1 MAKSTPE
8 VTSIAP
14 EVLAKYE
21 PVIGLEV
28 HVQLLTRTKIFCG
41 CSTRF
46 GDPPNTN
53 VCPVCLGLPGTL
65 PVLNKRA
72 VEMAMRASLALNCTV
87 HDHSRFARKN
97 YFYPDLPK
105 GYQISQYELPLATGG
120 WLEVEVGG
128 AKKRIGIT
136 RLHLE
141 EDAAKNLHEGF
152 SQSATKAYIDYNR
165 CGTPLSEIVSEPDMR
180 TPEEAYAYL
189 TTLRQIMLYTGV
201 SDCNMEEGSLRCDAN
216 VSVRLRGSKEF
227 GTKVEVKNLNSFRF
241 LQKALEYE
249 IERHIGVLDSGGRLS
264 QETRLWNQAE
274 GHTVS
279 MRSKEK
285 AHDYR
290 YFPEPDLL
298 PVHVSSAW
306 REEVRRTLPELPEA
320 KRARFVSSYGIT
332 PYDAEVLTNTQALAD
347 YFEAAVKAGA
357 PGKAAANWIQT
368 EVLRGLKDCRKEI
381 TASPVSPA
389 ALAELVKLVES
400 AKITGT
406 VGKKV
411 FATMFESGRTAAEIV
426 AAEGLSAQV
435 SDAAIEQAARE
446 VIAKNPDNVA
456 KYKSGNEGVF
466 KFLVGQVMKAT
477 RGQAN
482 PQTVNDTLRRLL
494 YPTLKEQ
501 HEKAVGDSFFDRYN
515 EQQGTSYVFSR
526 EGKPPEPDLVYEDK
540 TLGTVGVE
548 ITSTYLNEE
557 EGKFVG
563 QLSRGELKPGAVWT
577 SGTISAGIDDFAS
590 QLLAAIQ
597 KKLGKTYS
605 LSPTWLVVDFN
616 CPLGQKSE
624 AAEIVGKVAELIR
637 SIEPMPFAQIW
648 VVWQIPNVQPAQY
661 EVFQVR

>member
-8 VTSIAP
+8 AASLAP

-72 VEMAMRASLALNCTV
+72 VEMAIRAALALHCTV

-120 WLEVEVGG
+120 WLEIEVHGV
-128 AKKRIGIT
+128 KKRIGIT

-189 TTLRQIMLYTGV
+189 TTLRQILLYTGV

-216 VSVRLRGSKEF
+216 VSVRPRGSKEF
-227 GTKVEVKNLNSFRF
+227 GTKVEVKNLNSFRY

-249 IERHIGVLDSGGRLS
+249 IDRHIGVLESGGRIG

-298 PVHVSSAW
+298 PVHVSAAW
-306 REEVRRTLPELPEA
+306 RDEVLRTLPELPEA
-320 KRARFVSSYGIT
+320 KRARFVSSFGVT

-347 YFEAAVKAGA
+347 YFESVVKAGA
-357 PGKAAANWIQT
+357 PGKAAANWMQT
-368 EVLRGLKDCRKEI
+368 ELLRGLKDSDKEI
-381 TASPVSPA
+381 EASPVSPA
-389 ALAELVKLVES
+389 NLAELVKLVES
-400 AKITGT
+400 NKITGA
-406 VGKKV
+406 VAKKV
-411 FATMFESGRTAAEIV
+411 FAAMFESGRSATEIV
-426 AAEGLSAQV
+426 AAEGLAAQV
-435 SDAAIEQAARE
+435 SDTAIEQAARE
-446 VIAKNPDNVA
+446 IIAKDPSNVA
-456 KYKSGNEGVF
+456 KFKAGNEGVF
-466 KFLVGQVMKAT
+466 KFFVGQVMKAT

-482 PQTVNDTLRRLL
+482 PQAVNDILRKLL
-494 YPTLKEQ
+494 
-501 HEKAVGDSFFDRYN
+501 S
-515 EQQGTSYVFSR
+515 
-526 EGKPPEPDLVYEDK
+526 
-540 TLGTVGVE
+540 
-548 ITSTYLNEE
+548 
-557 EGKFVG
+557 
-563 QLSRGELKPGAVWT
+563 
-577 SGTISAGIDDFAS
+577 
-590 QLLAAIQ
+590 
-597 KKLGKTYS
+597 
-605 LSPTWLVVDFN
+605 
-616 CPLGQKSE
+616 
-624 AAEIVGKVAELIR
+624 
-637 SIEPMPFAQIW
+637 
-648 VVWQIPNVQPAQY
+648 
-661 EVFQVR
+661 

>member
-8 VTSIAP
+8 ETSIAP
-14 EVLAKYE
+14 EVRAKYE

-28 HVQLLTRTKIFCG
+28 HAQLLTRTKIFCG

-120 WLEVEVGG
+120 GLEVELAGTR
-128 AKKRIGIT
+128 KRIGIT

-152 SQSATKAYIDYNR
+152 TQSATKAYIDYNR

-180 TPEEAYAYL
+180 TPEQAYAYL
-189 TTLRQIMLYTGV
+189 TALRQILLYTGV

-216 VSVRLRGSKEF
+216 VSVRLCGAKEF

-249 IERHIGVLDSGGRLS
+249 IERHIGVLESGGRVS
-264 QETRLWNQAE
+264 QETRFWNQAE
-274 GHTVS
+274 SRTVS

-298 PVHVSSAW
+298 PVHVSEAW
-306 REEVRRTLPELPEA
+306 RSEVRGALPELPEA
-320 KRARFVSSYGIT
+320 KRARFVTSFGIT
-332 PYDAEVLTNTQALAD
+332 RYDAEVLTSTQALAD
-347 YFEAAVKAGA
+347 YFESVVKAGS
-357 PGKAAANWIQT
+357 PGKAAANWMLT
-368 EVLRGLKDCRKEI
+368 ELLRGLKDSGKEI
-381 TASPVSPA
+381 DSSPVAPA

-400 AKITGT
+400 AKITGAI
-406 VGKKV
+406 GKKV
-411 FATMFESGRTAAEIV
+411 FATMFESGRSAAEIV
-426 AAEGLSAQV
+426 AAEGLGAQI
-435 SDAAIEQAARE
+435 SDAAIEEAARE
-446 VIAKNPDNVA
+446 VIARNPDNVA
-456 KYKSGNEGVF
+456 KFKSGNEGVF
-466 KFLVGQVMKAT
+466 KFFVGQVMKAT

-482 PQTVNDTLRRLL
+482 PQAVNDILRKLL
-494 YPTLKEQ
+494 
-501 HEKAVGDSFFDRYN
+501 S
-515 EQQGTSYVFSR
+515 
-526 EGKPPEPDLVYEDK
+526 
-540 TLGTVGVE
+540 
-548 ITSTYLNEE
+548 
-557 EGKFVG
+557 
-563 QLSRGELKPGAVWT
+563 
-577 SGTISAGIDDFAS
+577 
-590 QLLAAIQ
+590 
-597 KKLGKTYS
+597 
-605 LSPTWLVVDFN
+605 
-616 CPLGQKSE
+616 
-624 AAEIVGKVAELIR
+624 
-637 SIEPMPFAQIW
+637 
-648 VVWQIPNVQPAQY
+648 
-661 EVFQVR
+661 